1 LRDLEGEFE
10 RARRSWLQR
19 LGRFGSWLG
28 WLIILVIVAFY
39 LLSGFY
45 EVGPA
50 EVGLVKTFGAYTQT
64 VGPGFQYH
72 WPVPFQGVIIVNI
85 STVRSEELGFRTVQG
100 GPKPQYQAVPE
111 EALMLTGDGNI
122 AYVETVVQYQ
132 VKDPQLFAFNLI
144 DPHQIVRQATEAVI
158 REAVAKRNLDDVLTT
173 QREGIASEAQ
183 TALQALLD
191 RYQTGIEVRN
201 VKIQDARP
209 PDPVLAA
216 FDDVNSAR
224 QDHDTSIN
232 QANQYH
238 NSVLPKANGQAQQI
252 INQAEAYKAQ
262 QMALAQGTVARFN
275 DVLKQYQAGDQ
286 QVTRTR
292 LYIETMEQIL
302 PKMNL
307 IVLGPG
313 LGGNTLNLLDLS
325 QLLKAQTGTPG
336 GNK

>member
-1 LRDLEGEFE
+1 MQDLEGEFE
-10 RARRSWLQR
+10 RARRSWTQR
-19 LGRFGSWLG
+19 LGRFGGWIG
-28 WLIILVIVAFY
+28 WLAILAIIAFY

-64 VGPGFQYH
+64 VGPGFQYRL
-72 WPVPFQGVIIVNI
+72 PAPFQSVVIVNV
-85 STVRSEELGFRTVQG
+85 SNLRSEDLGFRTTQT
-100 GPKPQYQAVPE
+100 GPNPQYSKVPE

-122 AYVETVVQYQ
+122 AYVESVVQYQ

-144 DPHQIVRQATEAVI
+144 NPKLIVRQATEAVI

-173 QREGIASEAQ
+173 QREAIGNEAQ
-183 TALQALLD
+183 AALQALLD
-191 RYQTGIEVRN
+191 RYQTGIAVRN

-232 QANQYH
+232 QANQYR

-252 INQAEAYKAQ
+252 INQAQGYKAQ
-262 QMALAQGTVARFN
+262 QVALAQGTAARFSK
-275 DVLKQYQAGDQ
+275 VLNEYRTGDQ

-302 PKMNL
+302 PKLNL
-307 IVLGPG
+307 IILGRG
-313 LGGNTLNLLDLS
+313 LGGNTLSLLDLS
-325 QLLKAQTGTPG
+325 QLLKAQTSASG